1 MKILNKIIIVLIFL
15 LAGVMF
21 FHSFTS
27 INADIGRHLKVG
39 EIIWQTGTVP
49 KVNLLSFTAP
59 EYPFVNHHWLSEVV
73 FYKIYSLGND
83 WMTGLKAVMFF
94 KIAILLAAYLI
105 LFSIVRKN
113 NIFSVVFAFIVSIF
127 VFSAR
132 TEPRPEI
139 FSYLFFAAY
148 LLIIYRARLAT
159 SDVLRTS
166 DVHTFLVTAPVQ

>member
-39 EIIWQTGTVP
+39 YIIWQTGTVP

-113 NIFSVVFAFIVSIF
+113 NTKPKKPDCVGSI
-127 VFSAR
+127 ACK
-132 TEPRPEI
+132 TTIHPTHAHK
-139 FSYLFFAAY
+139 LTQD
-148 LLIIYRARLAT
+148 IIMR
-159 SDVLRTS
+159 
-166 DVHTFLVTAPVQ
+166 